1 MYFVGVPVH
10 DQTTVLPDIDG
21 VSVRETTVPTE
32 VAAFAAAH
40 VDHSAQHRSS
50 PLVTLPKA
58 VNVSPEPADAS
69 VMSVCAFSVTEVR

>member
-32 VAAFAAAH
+32 VAALLPPMLITPVAPI
-40 VDHSAQHRSS
+40 V

-58 VNVSPEPADAS
+58 
-69 VMSVCAFSVTEVR
+69 